1 MDVKNINIF
10 SPLILIVVIF
20 FYVLFA
26 FIGTNYH
33 MKGLSSVSLLTYLY
47 IFYGVLIFLFG
58 FSIAKI
64 IEKYYFQRN
73 LGDMNPR
80 DHIKS
85 FIDYIQYN
93 SRFTERNV
101 LLFVSI
107 PLIVQLINLYF
118 LGGVPLFSGYL
129 KAVAYN
135 NLTVISYV
143 IFIIAITSLMA
154 NFYNRKYF
162 LLVIIGAALFAA
174 TGYRATII
182 SIIVSVLITIYY
194 VNGNKFKYLLTLVPI
209 IIILGLII
217 GYVAAS
223 SIQWQH
229 WGNVNPLNLVFIRAG
244 YTLTILD
251 KIVSMQ
257 NTSHGLLTYS
267 ILSGFIKSNDP
278 RLILGQYLLKYNT
291 SITST
296 IFGPAIL
303 EWGYLALGVQMF
315 FLGLTL
321 ELLHYLQK
329 IKKGLYTSFY
339 AIGLASTIVWVETS
353 PMDLAGWIYY
363 LIAVIVI
370 ISVIIQFKK
379 SSFTQSTKH

>member
-1 MDVKNINIF
+1 
-10 SPLILIVVIF
+10 
-20 FYVLFA
+20 
-26 FIGTNYH
+26 